1 MTIFALSSGPGISGV
16 AIVRISGP
24 KASEVIRL
32 LTGKELP
39 EARRATLRKI
49 NNINTSELIDEGI
62 IIWFPGPQSYTG
74 EDMAEIHVHGGK
86 AVILALQREISN
98 IKNCRLAEPGE
109 FTKLA
114 FQNGK
119 INLLKAES
127 IADLISA
134 ETEIQRLQ
142 ALKIM
147 KGKSSEK
154 FNQLR
159 EKLLKL
165 LSFIEAK
172 IDFPEEDLPEEN
184 LRRIKQDSINV
195 LNDINKILND
205 QKVGEIIREGFK
217 IAIVGPTNAGKSS
230 LLNNLSN
237 REVAIVSE
245 IAGTTRDVVE
255 THLNIDGYP
264 VIISDT
270 AGIRDSKK
278 TIEKSGIN
286 KMFEKLEE
294 VHRIIIVLSPDSI
307 KIDSVNKLTTLINKR
322 SSKEMVI
329 VFNKS
334 DLNESEKGFCIWK
347 DKIPELRKLKSITIS
362 CKNNFDNNNMLK
374 KLYKFIYTNL
384 LSVDTNSDD
393 YYFSEVRQIEC
404 LKKITE
410 NLQMAIK
417 HIEALELSSKFLRDA
432 ISELDNLYGKHDHEN
447 ELEIIFNNF
456 CIGK

>member
-1 MTIFALSSGPGISGV
+1 MTIYALSTGPGVSGV

-24 KASEVIRL
+24 KASEVIKL
-32 LTGKELP
+32 LTGKEIP
-39 EARRATLRKI
+39 KPRIATLRKV

-86 AVILALQREISN
+86 AVILALQNEIS
-98 IKNCRLAEPGE
+98 KVENCRLAEPGE

-127 IADLISA
+127 VADLISA
-134 ETEIQRLQ
+134 ETEVQRRQ
-142 ALKIM
+142 AVKM
-147 KGKSSEK
+147 MRGKSSEK

-159 EKLLKL
+159 EKLLKI
-165 LSFIEAK
+165 LSFVEAK
-172 IDFPEEDLPEEN
+172 IDFPEEDLPEDN
-184 LRRIKQDSINV
+184 LKKIKDDSLDV
-195 LNDINKILND
+195 LDVINKILND

-245 IAGTTRDVVE
+245 IAGTTRDVIE

-270 AGIRDSKK
+270 AGIRDSKDE
-278 TIEKSGIN
+278 IEKKGIKLSLRKAENADLKLVVVDAKNVELSGFFNDLLKKDAI
-286 KMFEKLEE
+286 L
-294 VHRIIIVLSPDSI
+294 
-307 KIDSVNKLTTLINKR
+307 
-322 SSKEMVI
+322 VI
-329 VFNKS
+329 NKS
-334 DLNESEKGFCIWK
+334 DLLKGKLDTEISKLNHVQISLKNNSNIDKLILKIKDHLK
-347 DKIPELRKLKSITIS
+347 DKFISDDNILITRERHRQHLIQCTDHLKNFLD
-362 CKNNFDNNNMLK
+362 KNNKKDFDKAAEDLRLATRHLGMIVGK
-374 KLYKFIYTNL
+374 
-384 LSVDTNSDD
+384 VDV
-393 YYFSEVRQIEC
+393 E
-404 LKKITE
+404 
-410 NLQMAIK
+410 
-417 HIEALELSSKFLRDA
+417 
-432 ISELDNLYGKHDHEN
+432 
-447 ELEIIFNNF
+447 EILGSIFNDF